1 MKVNVRKKRENVLL
15 SRTEYELALDFDGAT
30 PSRKD
35 MRDAIVQGL
44 GCNPDLTV
52 LRRTKSTFGKRQV
65 VARVN
70 VYRDEDNMRTTE
82 PEYVIKRNG
91 LAKEEPKEAPKEEAA
106 EKPAEKPKEEKPAE
120 KPKEERQESGALE
133 PKATEKKEAPKE
145 EKKEEP
151 KKEEVKEEKKEEPK
165 EEKKGE

>member
-30 PSRKD
+30 PPRKD

-44 GCNPDLTV
+44 GCSPDLTV

-70 VYRDEDNMRTTE
+70 VYRDEGSMRTTE

-91 LAKEEPKEAPKEEAA
+91 LAKEEPKEAPKEEA
-106 EKPAEKPKEEKPAE
+106 PAEKPKE
-120 KPKEERQESGALE
+120 
-133 PKATEKKEAPKE
+133 AP
-145 EKKEEP
+145 KEEP
-151 KKEEVKEEKKEEPK
+151 KKEEGKKEEKPP